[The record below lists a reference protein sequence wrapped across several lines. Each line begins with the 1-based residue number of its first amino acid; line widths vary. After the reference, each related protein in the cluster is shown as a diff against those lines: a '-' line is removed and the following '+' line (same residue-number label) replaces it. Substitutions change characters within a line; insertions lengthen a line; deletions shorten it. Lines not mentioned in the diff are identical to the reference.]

1 MPMRRWPIPKI
12 DVFCLS
18 LQVGTR
24 ITALINSTFNRQRRV
39 SKLRQICCSQSLL
52 QKGEFT
58 ETEARGKMTFP
69 TNISA
74 VEMNSTHHDEAA
86 LLQDI
91 FHDAAHIKGIKM
103 AAYTM
108 LLAVSL
114 VGNFFLITVAYKN
127 TNQRMRTASNY
138 FVVNMACSDILLTVY
153 FIPQNVALTANDSQW
168 LIDGVTGDVF
178 CRLFI
183 FITHMSLLLSTE
195 SLFIIAWDRFF
206 LVFFPLK
213 RMITRRTARRIIVI
227 IWLFSI
233 IFTAPL
239 FRLASLVEFYGLL
252 FCNFDFENIMF
263 VFIYFVFCFTTIIVL
278 LLLVTIILYI
288 AIGIKLK
295 KTNVPGDQ
303 LSSSHERRD
312 RMNSRLLAVL
322 LTVVVVLITCRFP
335 LLLGTVAC
343 FSGVRTAMCS
353 SPDVFFAGWF
363 LTLANSGLNPWIYVI
378 FNEQFRRGARV
389 ILKNK
394 MPCCFS
400 SMNEVDAAQS
410 LGLTRLQTQSQQ
422 RKIDINRKL
431 IPRPTT
437 TLTQRGSHASI

>member
-1 MPMRRWPIPKI
+1 M
-12 DVFCLS
+12 S
-18 LQVGTR
+18 
-24 ITALINSTFNRQRRV
+24 
-39 SKLRQICCSQSLL
+39 
-52 QKGEFT
+52 
-58 ETEARGKMTFP
+58 FP
-69 TNISA
+69 TNTSA
-74 VEMNSTHHDEAA
+74 VETNSTHNETTR
-86 LLQDI
+86 LKPGI
-91 FHDAAHIKGIKM
+91 FHDVAHIKGIKV
-103 AAYTM
+103 AAYAI

-114 VGNFFLITVAYKN
+114 VGNSLLITVTYKN

-138 FVVNMACSDILLTVY
+138 FVVNMACADVLLTVY
-153 FIPQNVALTANDSQW
+153 FIPQYMVITANDSQW
-168 LIDGVTGDVF
+168 LIEGVAGELF

-213 RMITRRTARRIIVI
+213 RMITQRTARRIIAI

-239 FRLASLVEFYGLL
+239 FRLASLVEFHGLV
-252 FCNFDFENIMF
+252 FCHFDFKNIVF

-312 RMNSRLLAVL
+312 RMNSKLLAVL
-322 LTVVVVLITCRFP
+322 VTVVAVLIICRFP
-335 LLLGTVAC
+335 LLLGTVFC
-343 FSGVRTAMCS
+343 FTGVTTICS
-353 SPDVFFAGWF
+353 SPDVIFVGWF

-389 ILKNK
+389 ILETK

-400 SMNEVDAAQS
+400 SMNEVHAAQS
-410 LGLTRLQTQSQQ
+410 LGLSRLQRQSEQ
-422 RKIDINRKL
+422 RKVNISGKL
-431 IPRPTT
+431 SPRPTT
-437 TLTQRGSHASI
+437 NLTQRGSHASI